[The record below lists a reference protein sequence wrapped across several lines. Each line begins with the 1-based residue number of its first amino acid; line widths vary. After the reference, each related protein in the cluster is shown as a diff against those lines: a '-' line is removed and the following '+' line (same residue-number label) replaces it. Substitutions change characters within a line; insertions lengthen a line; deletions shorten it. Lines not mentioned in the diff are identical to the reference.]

1 MYSSQN
7 DRKMILPAI
16 YQSGKTIFRLID
28 IAMLTGIT
36 DFQSLNKS
44 LNYYV
49 RTGQLINVRKGIYAK
64 SDFSFEELANTI
76 YTPSYI
82 SLQYVLQKEGVIF
95 QYDSRIT
102 SVSYLSREIM
112 AKDRL
117 LRYRKIKNPI
127 LVNTTGLIR
136 KDNIINYASPER
148 AFLDLL
154 YLDNEYYFD
163 NTNILNKRLVFEILP
178 IYQSRALKKRVEKL
192 IIND

>member
-1 MYSSQN
+1 MYSSQSG
-7 DRKMILPAI
+7 RKMILPAI
-16 YQSGKTIFRLID
+16 YQSVKTVFKLID
-28 IAMLTGIT
+28 IAMLTGIS

-49 RTGQLINVRKGIYAK
+49 RTGQLIHLRKGIYAK
-64 SDFSFEELANTI
+64 SAYSFEELANTI

-112 AKDRL
+112 IKDL
-117 LRYRKIKNPI
+117 QLRYRKIKDTV
-127 LVNTTGLIR
+127 LVNPAGLIR
-136 KDNIINYASPER
+136 KDDVINYASPER

-154 YLDNEYYFD
+154 YLDQEYYFD
-163 NTNILNKRLVFEILP
+163 NINILDKQRVFEILP
-178 IYQSRALKKRVEKL
+178 IYQSRALAKRVDKL
-192 IIND
+192 ITND